1 MRIAFLGTPEFA
13 LPSLRMLVDSGH
25 DIIVL
30 TQPDKP
36 KGRKRLMC
44 APPVKIEALKLGL
57 PVFQFER
64 IKNRDSIVELQNF
77 RPDVMVTAAFGQI
90 LSREILGIPKHGCI
104 NVHGSLLPKYRGAAP
119 IQSAIIAGERKTG
132 ITTMLTDVG
141 LDTGDILLMR
151 ELDIY
156 PDETAGELSERL
168 ALLGATVLRDTLE
181 RLQRGELIAIPQ
193 DSLKATR
200 CGRIEKENARI
211 DFSKS
216 SVEIHNL
223 VRGMNPDP
231 CAYAMIGGEPLN
243 IWRTK
248 LCETGN
254 PAAPA
259 GECVIADPKKGLFVA
274 TADGLIEVTEL
285 QFRGA
290 KRMDA
295 KTALNGR
302 NLKGCFLT

>member
-13 LPSLRMLVDSGH
+13 LPSLRMLVENGH
-25 DIIVL
+25 DIIVF

-44 APPVKIEALKLGL
+44 APPVKAEALKLGL
-57 PVFQFER
+57 PIFQFNR
-64 IKNRDSIVELQNF
+64 IKNHDSVAELRRF
-77 RPDVMVTAAFGQI
+77 GPDVMVTAAFGQI
-90 LSREILGIPKHGCI
+90 LSGEILQIPKHGCI
-104 NVHGSLLPKYRGAAP
+104 NVHASILPKYRGAAP
-119 IQSAIIAGERKTG
+119 IQSAIIAGEKKTG
-132 ITTMLTDVG
+132 ITTMLTDIG
-141 LDTGDILLMR
+141 LDTGDILLTR

-168 ALLGATVLRDTLE
+168 AVLGATALRETLE

-193 DSLKATR
+193 DSLKATK
-200 CGRIEKENARI
+200 CGRIEKANARI
-211 DFSKS
+211 DFTKP

-243 IWRTK
+243 IWRTR
-248 LCETGN
+248 LCEAGN
-254 PAAPA
+254 PAARA
-259 GECVIADPKKGLFVA
+259 GECVIADSRRGLFIA
-274 TADGLIEVTEL
+274 AADSLIEVTEL

-295 KTALNGR
+295 KAALNGR
-302 NLKGCFLT
+302 NLKGCVLT

>member
-13 LPSLRMLVDSGH
+13 LPSLRMLIEYDH
-25 DIIVL
+25 DIIVF
-30 TQPDKP
+30 TQPNRP

-44 APPVKIEALKLGL
+44 EPPVKAEASKLGL
-57 PVFQFER
+57 PVLQFDR
-64 IKNRDSIVELQNF
+64 IKDHDSVAELRKF
-77 RPDVMVTAAFGQI
+77 GPDVMVTAAFGQI
-90 LSREILGIPKHGCI
+90 LSGEILQIPKHGCI

-132 ITTMLTDVG
+132 ITTMLTDIG
-141 LDTGDILLMR
+141 LDTGDILLMS

-168 ALLGATVLRDTLE
+168 AVLGAAVLRDTLE
-181 RLQRGELIAIPQ
+181 RLQSGELIAVPQ
-193 DSLKATR
+193 DSLKATK

-211 DFSKS
+211 DFNKP

-231 CAYAMIGGEPLN
+231 CAYAMLGGEPLN

-248 LCETGN
+248 LCQAGN
-254 PAAPA
+254 LAAHA
-259 GECVIADPKKGLFVA
+259 GECFIADPKKGLFVA

-295 KTALNGR
+295 KAALNGR
-302 NLKGCFLT
+302 NLKGCVLT

>member
-1 MRIAFLGTPEFA
+1 
-13 LPSLRMLVDSGH
+13 
-25 DIIVL
+25 
-30 TQPDKP
+30 
-36 KGRKRLMC
+36 
-44 APPVKIEALKLGL
+44 
-57 PVFQFER
+57 
-64 IKNRDSIVELQNF
+64 
-77 RPDVMVTAAFGQI
+77 MVTAAFGQI

-200 CGRIEKENARI
+200 CGRIEK
-211 DFSKS
+211 
-216 SVEIHNL
+216 
-223 VRGMNPDP
+223 
-231 CAYAMIGGEPLN
+231 
-243 IWRTK
+243 
-248 LCETGN
+248 
-254 PAAPA
+254 
-259 GECVIADPKKGLFVA
+259 
-274 TADGLIEVTEL
+274 
-285 QFRGA
+285 
-290 KRMDA
+290 
-295 KTALNGR
+295 KTPG
-302 NLKGCFLT
+302 

>member
-168 ALLGATVLRDTLE
+168 ALLGATVLRIL
-181 RLQRGELIAIPQ
+181 
-193 DSLKATR
+193 
-200 CGRIEKENARI
+200 
-211 DFSKS
+211 
-216 SVEIHNL
+216 
-223 VRGMNPDP
+223 
-231 CAYAMIGGEPLN
+231 
-243 IWRTK
+243 
-248 LCETGN
+248 
-254 PAAPA
+254 
-259 GECVIADPKKGLFVA
+259 
-274 TADGLIEVTEL
+274 
-285 QFRGA
+285 
-290 KRMDA
+290 
-295 KTALNGR
+295 
-302 NLKGCFLT
+302 LKGFSEANSLRFHRIA